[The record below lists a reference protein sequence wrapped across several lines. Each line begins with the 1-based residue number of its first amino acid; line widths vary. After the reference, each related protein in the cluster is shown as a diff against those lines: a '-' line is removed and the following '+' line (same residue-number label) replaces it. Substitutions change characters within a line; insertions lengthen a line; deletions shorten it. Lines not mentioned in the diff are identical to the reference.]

1 MILETNK
8 MKKKFTTTLD
18 AKLVKELK
26 IKAAQK
32 DTTGAAIITHLL
44 QFYFNDEFEEFN
56 EKIEHKI

>member
-18 AKLVKELK
+18 ADLVKELK

-32 DTTGAAIITHLL
+32 DTTGAAIIAHLL
-44 QFYFNDEFEEFN
+44 DLYFNDEFEEFN
-56 EKIEHKI
+56 EKIECKI